1 MIEQEVNKG
10 EEKMVEEV
18 NKGEDEKKNLGSSS
32 MEEIEIEK
40 IVLSIGAVGDDL
52 DKAVK
57 LLNII
62 SGINAVKTKSRKRIP
77 AFDVRPGLEIGCKVT
92 LRGKKYVALLKRLLE
107 SVGNQL
113 KEKQIEPNGFS
124 FGIPEYIEIPEM
136 EYQRDIGMIGLNVTV
151 VFTREG
157 ARTGIRKIKK
167 GKIPKRQQVSQEE
180 IIKFMKLN
188 FKTEILTKSGQEEEY

>member
-1 MIEQEVNKG
+1 
-10 EEKMVEEV
+10 MVEEV